1 MEKKKNK
8 RFQQSMKAYNMCLKE
23 NLEETK
29 LQEAF
34 TKKIENFIQK
44 EMDNHYEKN
53 PDGPHLTNMIHSHIC
68 AFKLLSND
76 KKWCAAQCKKEQKKL
91 PKSPFDDYCD
101 ICPKMTYI
109 AFDNHLNVM
118 FASRTFTEETLKYF
132 DLKK

>member
-29 LQEAF
+29 LQETF

-53 PDGPHLTNMIHSHIC
+53 LDGPHLTNMIHSHIC

-76 KKWCAAQCKKEQKKL
+76 KKWCATQCKKEQKN
-91 PKSPFDDYCD
+91 F
-101 ICPKMTYI
+101 
-109 AFDNHLNVM
+109 
-118 FASRTFTEETLKYF
+118 
-132 DLKK
+132 